1 MALLEIN
8 LTKDMLELVSHITFK
23 RFPSIDELEE
33 SGKEREI
40 CAIDFA
46 SLYGGSYV
54 FEDIAY
60 ILGKYDEHIPG
71 TEFDPLGPQFPK
83 ELEDY
88 MWETHSYI
96 VEHIRDI
103 EDLVHQFV
111 NKGGLKPGKYVS
123 KSNERI
129 WKFVE

>member
-1 MALLEIN
+1 
-8 LTKDMLELVSHITFK
+8 
-23 RFPSIDELEE
+23 
-33 SGKEREI
+33 
-40 CAIDFA
+40 
-46 SLYGGSYV
+46 
-54 FEDIAY
+54 
-60 ILGKYDEHIPG
+60 
-71 TEFDPLGPQFPK
+71 
-83 ELEDY
+83 